1 MMQKI
6 GLLLC
11 LLLAFSVIGRA
22 QLSYTNC
29 PSGWNPDSLGNHRAV
44 VRYNGSGP
52 VAHVVIPWRR
62 RDNDPG
68 NKRVIVQDS
77 ATGAR
82 VLNVV
87 EGVVARESGEFFFE
101 PVSGAGNYYIYYL
114 PYHNE
119 GRSNYPK
126 GVYWRRDTTA
136 DAKWV
141 RTVGGGGL
149 GDGGKGGG
157 AGGGAAYK
165 GVAVNASVV
174 RMESIVS
181 FNSFYPMEVIA
192 TAKETDKLKATYKDD
207 PYLVFPEDRLH
218 SIRMQGDLPYRW
230 IEGGPAGGKG
240 AGKGSA
246 DIQGVADRGEY
257 YAYQLG
263 VYALQSLDDVQLRF
277 SALTRTDGKTPGSDA
292 GASAGQMIPA
302 GASSCINTTGVD
314 YQGHSFTKM
323 VDVPAGQVQALWCG
337 IDIPAGTAPG
347 VYTGTVTVMAHRT
360 RGGGEHSGGE
370 AGCVMPAAT
379 GSWRRTI
386 HLRITVSDRLATDG
400 GAGTPQKMT
409 RLKWLNSTL
418 AQDNTVIAPY
428 TPLDIRGDTLIRL
441 LGRSIRLSRQ
451 GFPEQIQTWFT
462 PEMTDTSDHPN
473 NLLAENIHFHFV
485 RVSDGKDIRLT
496 PQGVQFTE
504 RSPGTVRWTATST
517 SDELRMDVSA
527 VLEFDGFLSY
537 TVKVTALTDLDLKDI
552 DMHIPFQ
559 PDMGKYMMGLGLKGG
574 YRPDSLYRWKW
585 DVAHKNQ
592 DGAWIGEVN
601 AGLQFSLRDE
611 HYARPLNTNFYLQKP
626 LVAPSSWANGG
637 KGGID
642 VGIKGRSMLVNNYSG
657 ARHFSKGET
666 LFYNFNLLI
675 TPFHTINTD
684 FQWATRFYHAYADL
698 DSIKATGATVVNIH
712 HATPINPWINYPFIE
727 WKRMKGYIDTAHRLG
742 LKVKIYNT
750 VRELSDHAYELFALR
765 SLGNEIYTPGPGGGF
780 SWLQEHVGDNYIPA
794 WFVPELEDA
803 ALINSGMSRWHNYY
817 VEGMNWLVQNVGIDG
832 IYLDDVAFD
841 RVTMKRIKRV
851 LTAGGHPGII
861 DLHSANQYNPRD
873 GFNNSANLYMEHF
886 PYLNRLWFGEYFDYE
901 KNPPDFFLTEVSG
914 IPFGLMGEMLEGG
927 GNPWRG
933 LVFGMTNRMPWT
945 PTADPRPIWKAWDD
959 FGMQGTKMIGYWSPS
974 CPVKTGQDKVLAT
987 VYAKKG
993 AGLVALASW
1002 AAVDTTVRLQI
1013 DWHRLGVD
1021 PAHAVIEAPEIKN
1034 FQPQRTFA
1042 IDEAIP
1048 VQKGRG
1054 WLLVIR
1060 GRAGAE

>member
-1 MMQKI
+1 MPFNYFHSYKVMVYAPVELRYKKILMMQKN

-11 LLLAFSVIGRA
+11 LLLAFSAIGRA
-22 QLSYTNC
+22 QLPYTHC
-29 PSGWNPDSLGNHRAV
+29 PGCWNPDSLGNHRVV
-44 VRYNGSGP
+44 VRYNGIGSA
-52 VAHVVIPWRR
+52 AHVVIPWRR

-68 NKRVIVQDS
+68 GKRVIVQDS

-87 EGVVARESGEFFFE
+87 EGTVTRESGEFFFE
-101 PVSGAGNYYIYYL
+101 PVSGKGNYYIYYL

-136 DAKWV
+136 DAKWMQ
-141 RTVGGGGL
+141 TIGGGG
-149 GDGGKGGG
+149 G
-157 AGGGAAYK
+157 AVGQGRNS
-165 GVAVNASVV
+165 VAVNTSVV
-174 RMESIVS
+174 RMESIDS
-181 FNSFYPMEVIA
+181 FNSRYPMEVIA
-192 TAKETDKLKATYKDD
+192 TAKEMTTLKATHKDD
-207 PYLVFPEDRLH
+207 PYLIFPEDRLH
-218 SIRMQGDLPYRW
+218 SIRMRGDLPYRW
-230 IEGGPAGGKG
+230 IERGPAGGKG
-240 AGKGSA
+240 PA

-263 VYALQSLDDVQLRF
+263 IYALQSLQDVQLKF
-277 SALTRTDGKTPGSDA
+277 SALKNA
-292 GASAGQMIPA
+292 VGQMIAA

-314 YQGHSFTKM
+314 YQGHPFTKR
-323 VDVPAGQVQALWCG
+323 VDVDAGQVQALWCG

-347 VYTGTVTVMAHRT
+347 VYTGTVTVMAH
-360 RGGGEHSGGE
+360 
-370 AGCVMPAAT
+370 PAAT
-379 GSWRRTI
+379 GAWRRTI
-386 HLRITVSDRLATDG
+386 HLRITVSDKLVTDG

-418 AQDNTVIAPY
+418 AQDNAVIAPY

-462 PEMTDTSDHPN
+462 PEMTDTADHPN
-473 NLLAENIHFHFV
+473 NLLAENIHFHFI
-485 RVSDGKDIRLT
+485 RASDGKDIRLT
-496 PQGVQFTE
+496 PQGVQFIQ
-504 RSPGTVRWTATST
+504 RSPGTVRWTATSA

-527 VLEFDGFLSY
+527 SLEFDGFLSY
-537 TVKVTALTDLDLKDI
+537 TVKVTALSDLDLKDI

-574 YRPDSLYRWKW
+574 YRPDSMYRWKW

-611 HYARPLNTNFYLQKP
+611 HYVRPLNTNFYLQKP
-626 LVAPSSWANGG
+626 LLAPSSWANGG

-657 ARHFSKGET
+657 ARHLGKGDT

-684 FQWATRFYHAYADL
+684 FQWATRFYHAYANL
-698 DSIKATGATVVNIH
+698 DSIKATGATIVNIH

-727 WKRMKGYIDTAHRLG
+727 WKRMKGYIDTAHQLG

-794 WFVPELEDA
+794 WFVPELKDA
-803 ALINSGMSRWHNYY
+803 ALINSGMSRWHNYF

-933 LVFGMTNRMPWT
+933 LVFGMTSRMPWT
-945 PTADPRPIWKAWDD
+945 ETADPRPIWKAWDD

-974 CPVKTGQDKVLAT
+974 CPVKTDHPAILAT

-993 AGLVALASW
+993 AALVALASW
-1002 AAVDTTVRLQI
+1002 APADTTARLQI
-1013 DWHRLGVD
+1013 DWQRLGID
-1021 PAHAVIEAPEIKN
+1021 PAHAVIEAPEIAN
-1034 FQPQRTFA
+1034 FQPRRTFA
-1042 IDEAIP
+1042 IGEAIP
-1048 VQKGRG
+1048 VPKGRG

-1060 GRAGAE
+1060 GPAN

>member
-1 MMQKI
+1 MMQKN
-6 GLLLC
+6 GLLFC
-11 LLLAFSVIGRA
+11 FLLVSVVGKA
-22 QLSYTNC
+22 QLSYTDC
-29 PSGWNPDSLGNHRAV
+29 PGCWNPDSLGNHRVV
-44 VRYNGSGP
+44 VRWNGTGA
-52 VAHVVIPWRR
+52 VAHVVVPWRR
-62 RDNDPG
+62 RDSNPG
-68 NKRVIVQDS
+68 GKRVIVQDS

-82 VLNVV
+82 VLNVI
-87 EGVVARESGEFFFE
+87 EGAVTRESGEIFFQ

-114 PYHNE
+114 PYRNE
-119 GRSNYPK
+119 GRSNYPR
-126 GVYWRRDTTA
+126 GVYWRPDTTV
-136 DAKWV
+136 DAKWE
-141 RTVGGGGL
+141 RTFE
-149 GDGGKGGG
+149 
-157 AGGGAAYK
+157 K
-165 GVAVNASVV
+165 GVAVNTRVV
-174 RMESIVS
+174 RMESIDS
-181 FNSFYPMEVIA
+181 FNSFSPMEVIA
-192 TAKETDKLKATYKDD
+192 TAKETATLKAAHKDD

-218 SIRMQGDLPYRW
+218 SIRMRGDLPYRW
-230 IEGGPAGGKG
+230 IEKGPGGTVQGT
-240 AGKGSA
+240 A
-246 DIQGVADRGEY
+246 DKGEY
-257 YAYQLG
+257 FAYQLG
-263 VYALQSLDDVQLRF
+263 VYALQSLDDVQVRF
-277 SALTRTDGKTPGSDA
+277 SALKNA
-292 GASAGQMIPA
+292 AGQMIPA
-302 GASSCINTTGVD
+302 GASSCINTSGITYDGRP
-314 YQGHSFTKM
+314 FTKV

-347 VYTGTVTVMAHRT
+347 VYTGTVTVMAHPAGK
-360 RGGGEHSGGE
+360 GGHEAGKGRGE
-370 AGCVMPAAT
+370 ADGDTFGCVMPAVT
-379 GSWRRTI
+379 GAWRRTI
-386 HLRITVSDRLATDG
+386 HLRIIVSDQLATDG
-400 GAGTPQKMT
+400 GEGTPQKMT

-418 AQDNTVIAPY
+418 AQENTVIAPY
-428 TPLDIRGDTLIRL
+428 TPLDIQGDTLIRL

-462 PEMTDTSDHPN
+462 PEMTDTTDHPN
-473 NLLAENIHFHFV
+473 NLLAENIHFHFI
-485 RVSDGKDIRLT
+485 RASDGKDIRLT
-496 PQGVQFTE
+496 PQGTQFIQ
-504 RSPGTVRWTATST
+504 RSPGTVRWTATSA

-527 VLEFDGFLSY
+527 ALEFDGFLAY
-537 TVKVTALTDLDLKDI
+537 TVKVTALSDLDLKDI

-559 PDMGKYMMGLGLKGG
+559 PGMGKYMMGLGLKGG

-611 HYARPLNTNFYLQKP
+611 HYVRPLNTNFYLQKP
-626 LVAPSSWANGG
+626 LLAPSSWANDG

-657 ARHFSKGET
+657 ARHLSKGDT

-684 FQWATRFYHAYADL
+684 FQWATRFYHAYASL

-794 WFVPELEDA
+794 WFVPELKDA

-933 LVFGMTNRMPWT
+933 LVFGMTSRMPWT
-945 PTADPRPIWKAWDD
+945 ETADPRPIWKAWDD
-959 FGMQGTKMIGYWSPS
+959 FGMQGTKMIGCWSPS
-974 CPVKTGQDKVLAT
+974 CPVKTDHPAVLAT

-993 AGLVALASW
+993 AALVALASW
-1002 AAVDTTVRLQI
+1002 APADTTVRLQI
-1013 DWHRLGVD
+1013 DWQRLGID
-1021 PAHAVIEAPEIKN
+1021 PAHAVIEAPEIAH
-1034 FQPQRTFA
+1034 FQPGRTFA
-1042 IDEAIP
+1042 IGEAIP
-1048 VQKGRG
+1048 APKGRG

-1060 GRAGAE
+1060 GRPVSE